1 MNAADVSKSAKCE
14 SASAALAKALPK
26 CQRAVESQFDKRRL
40 VRKMEMKVAHV
51 LVYVFV
57 ILHNDSIISFMGAKH
72 KMTLN

>member
-1 MNAADVSKSAKCE
+1 MPLMSANQQSVSQ
-14 SASAALAKALPK
+14 SAALAKALPK

-51 LVYVFV
+51 LVYIFE
-57 ILHNDSIISFMGAKH
+57 ILRNDSIISFMGAKH